1 MSAITTTTNLPPPV
15 QQWFDDV
22 LLSRPE
28 PLLIHNKM
36 AMKKRLPRRSGN
48 TVRYRR
54 YNNLATATVPLGPS
68 GITPP
73 PQTLSALDIDAQIDW
88 YGSYVIITDQVTI
101 QNQDP
106 TLNETASLLAQSL
119 RETDDELTRNML
131 EATASFIN
139 CVNGVNGDNPTELSR
154 ADIDA
159 VVFTL
164 IGNSARMISDNIEG
178 DLKFAT
184 APVRESY
191 WVMANSNVL
200 TDLEAVNGFINT
212 AQYPAQMNILHAEWG
227 SVGNT
232 RWLYSPI
239 GSVTQNGSALG
250 ADMYNCFTTGREA
263 YANVLQEGATA
274 SFIYQGLGSGNDP
287 LLQRQTAGYKFAQ
300 VPRLLNDTWLI
311 SLRATLA

>member
-1 MSAITTTTNLPPPV
+1 MSITTTTLLPPPV

-36 AMKKRLPRRSGN
+36 AMKKRLPYRSGT

-54 YNNLATATVPLGPS
+54 YNNLARATVPLGPT

-73 PQTLSALDIDAQIDW
+73 PQTLSALDIDAVVDW
-88 YGSYVIITDQVTI
+88 YGTYVIVTDQVTI

-106 TLNETASLLAQSL
+106 VLNETASLLAQSL

-131 EATASFIN
+131 EATAAFIN
-139 CVNGVNGDNPTELSR
+139 CVNGVNGDSPTELTR
-154 ADIDA
+154 ADVDA
-159 VVFTL
+159 VIFAL
-164 IGNSARMISDNIEG
+164 INNSARMISDNIEG
-178 DLKFAT
+178 EDKFGT
-184 APVRESY
+184 APIRESY
-191 WVMANSNVL
+191 WAMCNSAVLPNLENV
-200 TDLEAVNGFINT
+200 DGFINT

-239 GSVTQNGSALG
+239 GSVTDNSSLLG
-250 ADMYNCFTTGREA
+250 NDIYNCFVTGREA
-263 YANVLQEGATA
+263 YAVVEQDGASA
-274 SFIYQGLGSGNDP
+274 QFIYQGLGAGNDP

-300 VPRLLNDTWLI
+300 VPRLLNDAWLI
-311 SLRATLA
+311 NLRTTLA

>member
-1 MSAITTTTNLPPPV
+1 
-15 QQWFDDV
+15 
-22 LLSRPE
+22 
-28 PLLIHNKM
+28 
-36 AMKKRLPRRSGN
+36 
-48 TVRYRR
+48 
-54 YNNLATATVPLGPS
+54 
-68 GITPP
+68 
-73 PQTLSALDIDAQIDW
+73 
-88 YGSYVIITDQVTI
+88 
-101 QNQDP
+101 
-106 TLNETASLLAQSL
+106 
-119 RETDDELTRNML
+119 ML
-131 EATASFIN
+131 EATAAFVN
-139 CVNGVNGDNPTELSR
+139 CVNGVNGDNPTELTR

-184 APVRESY
+184 APVREAY
-191 WVMANSNVL
+191 WVMAHSDVL

-232 RWLYSPI
+232 RWTYSPI
-239 GSVTQNGSALG
+239 GSITQNDSALG
-250 ADMYNCFTTGREA
+250 ADVYNCFSTGREA
-263 YANVLQEGATA
+263 YANILQEGATA

-311 SLRATLA
+311 NLRSTLA